1 MFRRCSVLVVDPLDE
16 TQEVLRSAFEG
27 RDIEFLSAPDA
38 RRGLALARRH
48 TPDLIVVDQECEAGP
63 SSLPQRLAEEA
74 DAPLIVL
81 GTARRTAPRDC
92 EFLSKPYHY
101 AGLIGRIEGAL
112 ARLTR
117 RRQAA

>member
-27 RDIEFLSAPDA
+27 RDIELLSAPDA

-48 TPDLIVVDQECEAGP
+48 APDLIVVDQECEAG
-63 SSLPQRLAEEA
+63 SSLPQRLADEGG
-74 DAPLIVL
+74 APLIVL
-81 GTARRTAPRDC
+81 GTARRAAPRDC
-92 EFLSKPYHY
+92 DFVSKPYQY

-112 ARLTR
+112 ERLDR
-117 RRQAA
+117 RRAA

>member
-16 TQEVLRSAFEG
+16 TQAVLRSAFEG
-27 RDIEFLSAPDA
+27 REIEFLSAPDA
-38 RRGLALARRH
+38 RRGLALARQRS
-48 TPDLIVVDQECEAGP
+48 PDVIVVDQECEAGT

-74 DAPLIVL
+74 GASLIVL
-81 GTARRTAPRDC
+81 GTARRAAPHDC

-112 ARLTR
+112 ARLTW